1 MKGIEEYRKNSHK
14 VATNEQ
20 LVLRAFEKAITLMW
34 SVHEKLEENDKVSC
48 IQDLHQTRT
57 IISELL
63 GCLDHDDG
71 GELTA
76 NLHQLYIFIL
86 RELSAAGFEGDIA
99 RLENAIAV
107 AEQLYEGF
115 FDAFTPQE
123 ARE

>member
-1 MKGIEEYRKNSHK
+1 MKGIEEYRKNSHH

-34 SVHEKLEENDKVSC
+34 SAHEKLEEEEKGSC
-48 IQDLHQTRT
+48 VEELHQTRT

-63 GCLDHDDG
+63 GCLDHESG

-76 NLHQLYIFIL
+76 SLHQLYVFIL
-86 RELSAAGFEGDIA
+86 REVAAAGFEGNCS

-107 AEQLYEGF
+107 AEQVYEGF
-115 FDAFTPQE
+115 FDAFTPKDAQE
-123 ARE
+123 